1 MATVLLLIPD
11 VISTSLL
18 HGFRNLIIQ
27 SHPIYRRRMLDRP
40 KLNNQEQAHY
50 YWQNFKDHSKIHRC
64 LGANDSYTPSQ
75 NLTVES

>member
-50 YWQNFKDHSKIHRC
+50 Y
-64 LGANDSYTPSQ
+64 
-75 NLTVES
+75 